1 MLKWLGTLNNLLVIR
16 QSLSRLLIKNY
27 KKGFLKYRQK
37 ISSLIGI
44 EFDNEPVYGDS
55 EPA

>member
-27 KKGFLKYRQK
+27 KKGLLKYRQK